1 LASAI
6 DVSSVVGLFAVGIL
20 TANILLGL
28 LISTGYNPTRRWP
41 RRRIKLFTL
50 HNWTGYTALAAAA
63 LHAALIPFSSTA
75 GFKVI
80 DVLVPF
86 SSPQQPVVNTLGAV
100 ALYLVAFAVTTSYFR
115 HAIGFHTWKL
125 LHYTT
130 YAAAAVFYVHGIL
143 SDPLL
148 QNRPV
153 DWVDAEKVY
162 VEACALLVAG
172 ATLRRYVSGAAR
184 RRRRVRLSTR

>member
-1 LASAI
+1 LTAI
-6 DVSSVVGLFAVGIL
+6 DASSFVGLFAVGVL

-63 LHAALIPFSSTA
+63 LHPSILLLSSTA
-75 GFKVI
+75 GFHLL
-80 DVLVPF
+80 DVLVPI
-86 SSPQQPVVNTLGAV
+86 SSPQQPVVNTLGAI
-100 ALYLVAFAVTTSYFR
+100 ALYLVAFAVITSYFR
-115 HAIGFHTWKL
+115 HAIGFHRWKL
-125 LHYTT
+125 LHYST

-143 SDPLL
+143 TDPQL

-153 DWVDAEKVY
+153 DWIDAEKVY
-162 VEACALLVAG
+162 VEACALVVAA
-172 ATLRRYVSGAAR
+172 ATAWRYQASR
-184 RRRRVRLSTR
+184 RRRRA